1 MSEIQNPT
9 PAPVPPPGGAL
20 DAETKN
26 WGMAAHLAA
35 LAGFVVPFGNIIGP
49 LVVYLM
55 KKGQNTFIEG
65 EAKESLNFQIT
76 VSILAVPCFILVFL
90 LIGIPLLLALGIG
103 SLIFIILAAIKAS
116 EGTPYRYPINFR
128 LIK

>member
-9 PAPVPPPGGAL
+9 PTPVPPPGGAL

-35 LAGFVVPFGNIIGP
+35 LAGFVIPFGNIIGP

-55 KKGQNTFIEG
+55 KKGQNAFVEG
-65 EAKESLNFQIT
+65 EAKEALNFQIT
-76 VSILAVPCFILVFL
+76 IAILTIPCIILLFI
-90 LIGIPLLLALGIG
+90 LIGIPLLLALWVAN
-103 SLIFIILAAIKAS
+103 LVFIILAAIKAS
-116 EGTPYRYPINFR
+116 EGTPYRYPVNFR

>member
-1 MSEIQNPT
+1 MSENPT
-9 PAPVPPPGGAL
+9 PVPVPSPGGAL
-20 DAETKN
+20 DPETKN

-35 LAGFVVPFGNIIGP
+35 LAGFVIPFGNIIGP

-55 KKGQNTFIEG
+55 KKGQNAFIEG

-76 VSILAVPCFILVFL
+76 VAILAIPCFILVFL

>member
-1 MSEIQNPT
+1 MSENQNLP
-9 PAPVPPPGGAL
+9 PAPVPPSGGAP

-35 LAGFVVPFGNIIGP
+35 LAGFVIPFGNIIGP

-55 KKGQNTFIEG
+55 KKGQNAFIEG

-76 VSILAVPCFILVFL
+76 VTILAIPCFILVFL

-103 SLIFIILAAIKAS
+103 SLIFIILAAIKAN
-116 EGTPYRYPINFR
+116 EGTPYRYPVNFR